1 MRVLL
6 ILLMFLSGCA
16 SKPPEPV
23 VAVPGEYVIP
33 VLRADNSVDAFTVE
47 PDPGSLERMLFCIEG
62 TDTVLCV
69 AEEGGQAFRYFMPMA
84 PIVPDVGT

>member
-23 VAVPGEYVIP
+23 VAVPGEY
-33 VLRADNSVDAFTVE
+33 
-47 PDPGSLERMLFCIEG
+47 
-62 TDTVLCV
+62 
-69 AEEGGQAFRYFMPMA
+69 FMPMA

>member
-33 VLRADNSVDAFTVE
+33 VLKTDNSVDRFTVE
-47 PDPGSLERMLFCIEG
+47 PDPDSLERMLFCIEG

-69 AEEGGQAFRYFMPMA
+69 AEEGGKAFRYLMPLG
-84 PIVPDVGT
+84 PLVPDAGT